1 MISDVSFDAQTE
13 VSFDLF
19 AVNNRQFDNS
29 MVMPQQDM
37 VPDEDDGFE
46 LVPSADRLESLANKR
61 RATKV
66 DIYKHAVIN
75 NSNNF
80 SNDDLRRSSG
90 VMGPSQM
97 LQSQHQIMQ
106 SRKQSFALAQ
116 QQDRGQSMVSITSNA
131 VNVQPSEDFFL
142 YANRLAP
149 WKGSSSGTFVKYSVV
164 KPAPNVDAKN
174 QMMMHYRDL
183 PPAAQ
188 KNPSVRQSM
197 QYSNVL

>member
-66 DIYKHAVIN
+66 DIYKNAVIN

-80 SNDDLRRSSG
+80 SNDDLRRNSSA
-90 VMGPSQM
+90 MGPAQM
-97 LQSQHQIMQ
+97 LQSQHQNMQ

-164 KPAPNVDAKN
+164 KPAPNIDAKN
-174 QMMMHYRDL
+174 QMMMHYRDV
-183 PPAAQ
+183 PPPAQ
-188 KNPSVRQSM
+188 KNQSARQSM
-197 QYSNVL
+197 QYGHVM